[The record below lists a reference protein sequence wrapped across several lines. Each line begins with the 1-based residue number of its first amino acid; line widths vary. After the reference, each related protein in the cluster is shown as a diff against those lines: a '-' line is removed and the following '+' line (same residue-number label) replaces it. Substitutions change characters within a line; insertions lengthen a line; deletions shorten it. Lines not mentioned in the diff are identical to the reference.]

1 MRRKMFKWRIIK
13 GTVVAGIKYRKC
25 GGHSSGHYVG
35 ARVCTE
41 QNNETTANDTISK
54 G

>member
-1 MRRKMFKWRIIK
+1 MRRKRFKWRIIK
-13 GTVVAGIKYRKC
+13 GTVGTGIKYRKC

-35 ARVCTE
+35 ARICTE
-41 QNNETTANDTISK
+41 QNNEITATDTRSK